1 LWRGAGGVDNLG
13 RSIFFVIEDPA
24 MPRLLA
30 VFTGAALG
38 CVSVLQAA
46 PPVATPVATPPA
58 AWQSLFNGR
67 DLEGWDGDKRLWS
80 VRDGVIHG
88 ETTAEA
94 KADGNTFL
102 IRQGL
107 VLEDFELKLSFRC
120 NATNNSGIQ
129 YRSRHVTDPAEK
141 PRNAWVVR
149 GYQHEVRNQ
158 LKLPD
163 VAGFI
168 YDEGGKRGRLC
179 AVGERAEWVEGK
191 KQVTGQLID
200 AAAFE
205 KLFKLDD
212 WNEVRIVAAGR
223 RIRHFMN
230 GTLILDFTDGEDVA
244 LRKGVLALQLHAGAP
259 MWAEFK
265 DIAVRSHV
273 GD

>member
-1 LWRGAGGVDNLG
+1 
-13 RSIFFVIEDPA
+13 
-24 MPRLLA
+24 MRLLA
-30 VFTGAALG
+30 ACLTWATICIPSLV
-38 CVSVLQAA
+38 QAA
-46 PPVATPVATPPA
+46 APDGPAVATPPA

-67 DLEGWDGDKRLWS
+67 DLAGWDGDKRLWS

-88 ETTAEA
+88 ETTPELE
-94 KADGNTFL
+94 ADGNTFL
-102 IRQGL
+102 VRQGL
-107 VLEDFELKLSFRC
+107 VLEDFELQLSFRC

-149 GYQHEVRNQ
+149 GYQHELRNQ
-158 LKLPD
+158 PKLPD

-168 YDEGGKRGRLC
+168 YDEGGRRGRLC
-179 AVGERAEWVEGK
+179 LVGERAAWVDGA

-200 AAAFE
+200 AAGFE
-205 KLFKLDD
+205 KLFRLDD

-230 GTLILDFTDGEDVA
+230 GTLIVDFTDADDLA

-259 MWAEFK
+259 MWVEFK
-265 DIAVRSHV
+265 DIAVRSPPA
-273 GD
+273 D

>member
-1 LWRGAGGVDNLG
+1 MRYL
-13 RSIFFVIEDPA
+13 VI
-24 MPRLLA
+24 MI
-30 VFTGAALG
+30 TAAL
-38 CVSVLQAA
+38 SVWGHALPAA
-46 PPVATPVATPPA
+46 PPAAAPPA
-58 AWQSLFNGR
+58 GATAWRSLFDGR
-67 DLEGWDGDKRLWS
+67 DLAGWDGDQRLWS

-88 ETTAEA
+88 ETTPEL

-102 IRQGL
+102 IREGL
-107 VLEDFELKLSFRC
+107 VLEDFELKLAFRC

-168 YDEGGKRGRLC
+168 YDEGGTRGRLC
-179 AVGERAEWVEGK
+179 AVGERAEWVAGA
-191 KQVTGQLID
+191 KQVSGQLID
-200 AAAFE
+200 QTGFE
-205 KLFKLDD
+205 KCFRLDD
-212 WNEVRIVAAGR
+212 WNEVRIVAEGR

-230 GTLILDFTDGEDVA
+230 GALILDFTDGEDLA
-244 LRKGVLALQLHAGAP
+244 LRKGVLALQLHSGAP

-265 DIAVRSHV
+265 DIAVRHLPA
-273 GD
+273 GE

>member
-1 LWRGAGGVDNLG
+1 
-13 RSIFFVIEDPA
+13 
-24 MPRLLA
+24 MPRLVALFA
-30 VFTGAALG
+30 CAALSV
-38 CVSVLQAA
+38 VSIVRAA
-46 PPVATPVATPPA
+46 PPDGHPVGEKTFAAPPA
-58 AWQSLFNGR
+58 WWSPFNGR

-88 ETTAEA
+88 ETTADL

-102 IRQGL
+102 IREGL

-179 AVGERAEWVEGK
+179 AVGERAEWVDGAK
-191 KQVTGQLID
+191 KASGQLI
-200 AAAFE
+200 AAAGFE

-212 WNEVRIVAAGR
+212 WNEVRIVAEGR
-223 RIRHFMN
+223 RIRHFLN
-230 GTLILDFTDGEDVA
+230 GTLILDFTDAEDLA
-244 LRKGVLALQLHAGAP
+244 LRKGVLALQLHSGAP

-265 DIAVRSHV
+265 DIAVRSPA
-273 GD
+273 GTD

>member
-1 LWRGAGGVDNLG
+1 MRSFAAVLVVSLCCGVH
-13 RSIFFVIEDPA
+13 
-24 MPRLLA
+24 
-30 VFTGAALG
+30 ALP
-38 CVSVLQAA
+38 AA
-46 PPVATPVATPPA
+46 PPAAATPAGATE
-58 AWQSLFNGR
+58 WRSLFDGQNL
-67 DLEGWDGDKRLWS
+67 DGWDGDQRLWS

-88 ETTAEA
+88 ETTVDL

-102 IRQGL
+102 IREGL

-179 AVGERAEWVEGK
+179 AVGERAEWVDGAK
-191 KQVTGQLID
+191 KVTGQIVD
-200 AAAFE
+200 ATGFE

-212 WNEVRIVAAGR
+212 WNEVRIVGEGR

-244 LRKGVLALQLHAGAP
+244 LRKGVLALQLHSGAP

-265 DIAVRSHV
+265 DIAVRHLAPA
-273 GD
+273 D